1 MKILCLTNMYPTRAE
16 PWYGCFVKA
25 QGDALRVLGLDVSVL
40 SFDGRVE
47 RLNYLRAIGR
57 LRSLLRSNHFDLIHA
72 HYGLTGALAL
82 GQRRVPVVTTFYGPE
97 YTGHKPSQRHA
108 CAIVARRTT
117 PIFVSEEGRRRFR
130 LPDAEVIP
138 SPVDVEFFTPRD
150 RFGARRALGL
160 DESRRY
166 VLLPG
171 RRLTWKGPRLFDA
184 ALRRARAAEPAIT
197 PLTLDGLSRSEV
209 VLAMNA
215 ADVTLMTSRF
225 EGSPITVKESL
236 ACMTPVVS
244 VPVGDVPTVIA
255 DLPGCA
261 VLPRNAERLAAGV
274 LEALGATRDPRLRRR
289 AAQFS
294 TGRITHRIASVYSC
308 VVGRGEP

>member
-1 MKILCLTNMYPTRAE
+1 MKILFLTNMYPTRAE

-25 QGDALRVLGLDVSVL
+25 QAEALRVLRLDVRVL
-40 SFDGRVE
+40 SVDGRVE
-47 RLNYLRAIGR
+47 RLNYLRAAGR
-57 LRSLLRSNHFDLIHA
+57 LRSLLRSDHFDLIHA
-72 HYGLTGALAL
+72 HYGLTGTLAL

-97 YTGHKPSQRHA
+97 YTGQKPWQRHA
-108 CAIVARRTT
+108 YSIVARRTT

-150 RFGARRALGL
+150 RFDARRALGL

-255 DLPGCA
+255 NLPGCA
-261 VLPRNAERLAAGV
+261 VLPRNAEGLASGV

-289 AAQFS
+289 AAEFS
-294 TGRITHRIASVYSC
+294 TGRITDRIASVYRR